1 MAGSLRRQRSRS
13 SPAEGAAAALRQVFG
28 RLASGFAFRLWD
40 GTEVPIGGGAPA
52 FTVVIPAPKTF
63 ARLMRDPTPYA
74 FAEAYVESAIDIEGD
89 LFAAMDVA
97 TALESLRLPL
107 AERLRLGWTMR
118 AALRSDEAAPGAS
131 R

>member
-1 MAGSLRRQRSRS
+1 M
-13 SPAEGAAAALRQVFG
+13 RQVFG

-40 GTEVPIGGGAPA
+40 GTEVPIGGEAAA
-52 FTVVIPAPKTF
+52 FIVVFHSPETF

-89 LFAAMDVA
+89 LFAAMGVA
-97 TALESLRLPL
+97 AALESLRLPL
-107 AERLRLGWTMR
+107 AERVRLAWAMR
-118 AALRSDEAAPGAS
+118 TAVRSSGAADGAS